1 MLMYCLESSRFMSD
15 STNII
20 GQQVGNYHLDSL
32 LGHGGFAD
40 VYLGTHVYLHTQAAI
55 KILHTE
61 LDEEGIEAFRNESL
75 TIAHLIHP
83 HIVRVL
89 DFDVE
94 NNNPFLVMDY
104 APNGSLRQRHPRDNR
119 LPSATIVSYVNQ
131 VASALQYAHDQKLIH
146 RDVKP
151 GNMLLSHNNEVLL
164 SDFGIALVSQS
175 SHSQQTED
183 VVIGTMSYM
192 APEQIQGKSR
202 PASDQYSLAA
212 VVYEWFCGA
221 KLFRGSYIELV
232 TQHLSAQPA
241 SFGEH
246 GVQVPPAVEQVV
258 FRALSKDY
266 HQRFPRVQD
275 FAHALEQAY
284 QTPQAFIPAQAESP
298 APRQSF
304 VLPPP
309 STSTQQAQMQPSSPQ
324 VQTQTPASTRP
335 VTATYSDQTPPMTT
349 FPPFT
354 TFLPGKSIP
363 PRATSAIRKTGRVLR
378 RGLIILLTVV
388 FLLALALCGGGY
400 AAYHYFTTRN
410 TAPIASNGVPAAT
423 TKADDFVNAVVNHNY
438 DHAYADLGP
447 SITNQ
452 TSKDTFVQQIQQDNN
467 CYGAISG
474 DNRVINNTTTQGNSL
489 NYVYNMTRSKMS
501 QPYQLTVALQQDDG
515 GNWQITDYHNNITS
529 VQATCSK

>member
-1 MLMYCLESSRFMSD
+1 MSD
-15 STNII
+15 NINI
-20 GQQVGNYHLDSL
+20 VGQQVGNYRLDRL

-104 APNGSLRQRHPRDNR
+104 APNGSLRQRHSKGNR
-119 LPSATIVSYVNQ
+119 LPSATIVSYVQQ

-175 SHSQQTED
+175 SRNQQTED

-192 APEQIQGKSR
+192 APEQIQGKAR
-202 PASDQYSLAA
+202 PASDQYALAA
-212 VVYEWFCGA
+212 VVYEWFCGT

-232 TQHLSAQPA
+232 TQHLSAPPPPF
-241 SFGEH
+241 SEH

-284 QTPQAFIPAQAESP
+284 QTPQAFIPAQAASP
-298 APRQSF
+298 APRQSI

-309 STSTQQAQMQPSSPQ
+309 SVSTQQAQMQASAPSAQ
-324 VQTQTPASTRP
+324 IQTPASTRP
-335 VTATYSDQTPPMTT
+335 VTATYTDKTPPSAT
-349 FPPFT
+349 FPPIT
-354 TFLPGKSIP
+354 TFLPGRSIP
-363 PRATSAIRKTGRVLR
+363 PRATSAIRKTGRIVR
-378 RGLIILLTVV
+378 RGAFALLTII
-388 FLLALALCGGGY
+388 FLLILALCGGGY

-410 TAPIASNGVPAAT
+410 TATASNGVPAAT
-423 TKADDFVNAVVNHNY
+423 TKADDFVNSLVSHNY
-438 DHAYADLGP
+438 DHAYTDLGS

-452 TSKDTFVQQIQQDNN
+452 TSKDKFTQDVQQEDG
-467 CYGAISG
+467 CYGAVSG
-474 DNRVINNTTTQGNSL
+474 DNRVTNNTTAQGNSL
-489 NYVYNMTRSKMS
+489 NYVYNLTRSKMS
-501 QPYQLTVALQQDDG
+501 HPYQLTVTLQQDNG
-515 GNWQITDYHNNITS
+515 GNWQITDYHSNIDS
-529 VQATCSK
+529 VQSACSK

>member
-1 MLMYCLESSRFMSD
+1 MTD
-15 STNII
+15 STDII
-20 GQQVGNYHLDSL
+20 GQQVGNYRLDSL

-104 APNGSLRQRHPRDNR
+104 APNGSLRQRHPKGNR
-119 LPSATIVSYVNQ
+119 LPSATIVSYVKQ

-175 SHSQQTED
+175 SRSQQTED

-212 VVYEWFCGA
+212 VVYEWFCGT

-241 SFGEH
+241 PFSEH
-246 GVQVPPAVEQVV
+246 GVQVPSAVEQVV

-275 FAHALEQAY
+275 FANALEQAY
-284 QTPQAFIPAQAESP
+284 QTPQAFIPAQAASP
-298 APRQSF
+298 APRQPI

-309 STSTQQAQMQPSSPQ
+309 PISAQQAQIQTPPFQAQMQ
-324 VQTQTPASTRP
+324 TPAPTRP
-335 VTATYSDQTPPMTT
+335 ITATYTDRTPPITT
-349 FPPFT
+349 PPPITSF
-354 TFLPGKSIP
+354 S
-363 PRATSAIRKTGRVLR
+363 PRATSAIQKTGRIVR
-378 RGLIILLTVV
+378 RGVFALLTIILLVI
-388 FLLALALCGGGY
+388 LALCGGGY

-410 TAPIASNGVPAAT
+410 TATTTASNGIPAAT
-423 TKADDFVNAVVNHNY
+423 TKADDFVNAIASHNY
-438 DHAYADLGP
+438 DHAYSDLGP

-452 TSKDTFVQQIQQDNN
+452 TSKDAFTQQIQQEDG
-467 CYGAISG
+467 CYGAVSG
-474 DNRVINNTTTQGNSL
+474 DNREVNNTTAQGNNL
-489 NYVYNMTRSKMS
+489 NYVYNLTRSKMS
-501 QPYQLTVALQQDDG
+501 QPYQLHVTLQQDDG
-515 GNWQITDYHNNITS
+515 GNWQITDYNSNITS
-529 VQATCSK
+529 VQSACS

>member
-1 MLMYCLESSRFMSD
+1 MSEN
-15 STNII
+15 TNMI
-20 GQQVGNYHLDSL
+20 GQQIGNYCLNSL

-40 VYLGTHVYLHTQAAI
+40 VYLGTHVYLNTQAAI
-55 KILHTE
+55 KLLHTE

-104 APNGSLRQRHPRDNR
+104 APNGSLRQRHPKGTR
-119 LPSATIVSYVNQ
+119 LPSATIVSYVKQ
-131 VASALQYAHDQKLIH
+131 IASALQYAHDQKLIH

-151 GNMLLSHNNEVLL
+151 GNMLLGHNNEVLL

-175 SHSQQTED
+175 SRSQQTED

-192 APEQIQGKSR
+192 APEQIQGKAR

-232 TQHLSAQPA
+232 TQHLSASPQPF
-241 SFGEH
+241 SEH

-275 FAHALEQAY
+275 FANALEQAY
-284 QTPQAFIPAQAESP
+284 QTPQVFAPVQAAPP

-309 STSTQQAQMQPSSPQ
+309 LATQQAQIQTPIEPMQVRKPSS
-324 VQTQTPASTRP
+324 ASPIR
-335 VTATYSDQTPPMTT
+335 ATYTDQTPPVTT
-349 FPPFT
+349 FPSLGISPQ
-354 TFLPGKSIP
+354 
-363 PRATSAIRKTGRVLR
+363 ATSVIRKTGRIVR
-378 RGLIILLTVV
+378 RGVITFFTVM
-388 FLLALALCGGGY
+388 FLLILALCGGSY
-400 AAYHYFTTRN
+400 AVYHYFTMSN
-410 TAPIASNGVPAAT
+410 TVTASNGVPAAT
-423 TKADDFVNAVVNHNY
+423 TKADDFVNAIASHNY
-438 DHAYADLGP
+438 DHAYSDLAP
-447 SITNQ
+447 SLSNQ
-452 TSKDTFVQQIQQDNN
+452 TSRSTFIQQVQQEDT
-467 CYGAISG
+467 CYGAVSG
-474 DNRVINNTTTQGNSL
+474 DNRVVNNTTAQGNSF
-489 NYVYNMTRSKMS
+489 NYVYNLTRSKMT
-501 QPYQLTVALQQDDG
+501 QPYQLTVTLQQDDG
-515 GNWQITDYHNNITS
+515 GNWQVTDYHNNITS
-529 VQATCSK
+529 VQSACS